1 MLIRVMYA
9 DGRLG
14 LIKPHLLDSM
24 VDRKV
29 VSGILRSN
37 GWAIVGRDK
46 IRRHRH
52 TQGYD
57 GVDRRAC
64 FILNEHFGTG
74 SPGKLLQELLFITV
88 VLVFILILFTGLF

>member
-14 LIKPHLLDSM
+14 LIKPHQIDSM

-37 GWAIVGRDK
+37 GWAIVGRDM

-64 FILNEHFGTG
+64 CMLNDHFGMG
-74 SPGKLLQELLFITV
+74 SPVKLLQEILFVTAM
-88 VLVFILILFTGLF
+88 LAFIFILFTGLF